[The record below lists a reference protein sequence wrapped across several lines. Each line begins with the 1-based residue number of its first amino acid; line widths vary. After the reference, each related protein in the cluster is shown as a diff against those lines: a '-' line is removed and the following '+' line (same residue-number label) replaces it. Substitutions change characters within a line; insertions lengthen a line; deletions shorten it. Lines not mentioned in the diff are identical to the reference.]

1 MNERSSRSHSILIL
15 EYIQVNKD
23 GSRKHAKL
31 NLVDLAG
38 SERISKTGATGRV
51 LEEAKKI
58 NLSLTVLGRV
68 ISALGE
74 GGNVPFRESTLTK
87 LLKESLGGN
96 SKTALIC
103 TTSRKAFYADESI
116 QSLHFA
122 KRVKKVKN
130 KAVKSVQLSPE

>member
-1 MNERSSRSHSILIL
+1 M
-15 EYIQVNKD
+15 
-23 GSRKHAKL
+23 

-38 SERISKTGATGRV
+38 SERIAKTGATGSV

-68 ISALGE
+68 ISALGD
-74 GGNVPFRESTLTK
+74 GSNVPFRESTLTK

-96 SKTALIC
+96 SKTALVC
-103 TTSRKAFYADESI
+103 TASRKRFYAEESI

-130 KAVKSVQLSPE
+130 